1 MANKITKALTYKGA
15 AMTWECDSNRH
26 MNVMYYINKFELAG
40 RSFNLEMGTADI
52 VAEDPNMGIVVL
64 EQQIRY
70 LKEVF
75 EDDWLHIESSLMDIG
90 NKAFTVFHEMY
101 KTRTKEKVSTMK
113 AVVVLFDKVN
123 RKALPFPADLKKKLL
138 SFITIHGDS
147 DRPFLP
153 NKRLIE
159 VAKELNISIGVAVN
173 FLNIRGFGITSN
185 PNMKL
190 SQEMYQVLKEKFKN
204 DDNAN
209 SQITP
214 RLIKVAKELNVGTSV
229 LVEYLKRKGFE
240 ITDKPTEKLST
251 EMYQALLK
259 EFGNGGSTI

>member
-40 RSFNLEMGTADI
+40 RSFNLEMGTADM
-52 VAEDPNMGIVVL
+52 VADNLNMGIVVL

-101 KTRTKEKVSTMK
+101 RTRTKEKVSTMK

-123 RKALPFPADLKKKLL
+123 RKALPFPNDLKKELL
-138 SFITIHGDS
+138 PFINHPEDS
-147 DRPFLP
+147 NQAPFIP

-159 VAKELNISIGVAVN
+159 VAKELNISIGIAVN

-185 PNMKL
+185 PNTKL
-190 SQEMYQVLKEKFKN
+190 SQEMYHVLIDKFKN
-204 DDNAN
+204 KDQTN
-209 SQITP
+209 SQRIP

-229 LVEYLKRKGFE
+229 LVNFLKRKGFD
-240 ITDKPTEKLST
+240 IIDKPTAKLSA

-259 EFGNGGSTI
+259 EFGEV